1 MMNEK
6 TYEVAKLKDYG
17 YRDDHVLK
25 KIQHILFKVMVG
37 ILILCLYIPVI
48 MLAIQSVNSIDNALS
63 IEFKEVT
70 FKWYLTMFEEDNLTD
85 AIVVTMITSGISTVL
100 SVVIGTLAAIGLH
113 SFEKKKRQ
121 RFMLLNN
128 IPILNADIVTGISV
142 MMVST
147 IILKPIIP
155 TIFGLPTLV
164 IAHLFF
170 SIPYVVLNVMPKL
183 KEMDPN
189 LMDAALDLGVKPY
202 KALYKVIVPAI
213 TAGIFSGMLLAFT
226 MSIDDFVISLFNSG
240 SISNLSKW
248 VYAQYKR
255 SPTQRV
261 SAFSTLLTVMT
272 ILLMLIYGLIN
283 QIKQRRNQ
291 K

>member
-1 MMNEK
+1 MTEHK
-6 TYEVAKLKDYG
+6 QYQVAKITDYG
-17 YRDDHVLK
+17 YRDYRVFK
-25 KIQHILFKVMVG
+25 KVQHIVFKVLVG
-37 ILILCLYIPVI
+37 ILILSLYIPVI

-63 IEFKEVT
+63 IDYGHIT

-85 AIVVTMITSGISTVL
+85 AIVVTLITSGISTLL
-100 SVVIGTLAAIGLH
+100 SVVIGTLAAIGIY
-113 SFEKKKRQ
+113 SFEKKTRQ

-142 MMVST
+142 MMISSL
-147 IILKPIIP
+147 IIRPIIP

-170 SIPYVVLNVMPKL
+170 SIPYVILNVMPKL

-213 TAGIFSGMLLAFT
+213 TAGIFAGMLLAFT

-240 SISNLSKW
+240 STSNLSKW

-272 ILLMLIYGLIN
+272 IVLMFIYGLIN
-283 QIKQRRNQ
+283 NYKKRRNE

>member
-1 MMNEK
+1 MTQEK
-6 TYEVAKLKDYG
+6 IYPVAKISDYG
-17 YRDDHVLK
+17 YRDFSQLK
-25 KIQHILFKVMVG
+25 KVQHIVIRIIVG
-37 ILILCLYIPVI
+37 LLILSLYIPVI
-48 MLAIQSVNSIDNALS
+48 MLAIQSVNSVDNALS
-63 IEFKEVT
+63 IDFGHVT
-70 FKWYLTMFEEDNLTD
+70 LKWYTTMFENDKLTD
-85 AIVVTMITSGISTVL
+85 AIIVTLITSGISTML
-100 SVVIGTLAAIGLH
+100 SVVIGTLAAIGLY
-113 SFEKKKRQ
+113 SFEKKRRQ
-121 RFMLLNN
+121 KFMLLNN

-142 MMVST
+142 MMVAT
-147 IILKPIIP
+147 LILKPIIP
-155 TIFGLPTLV
+155 TIFGLPTLI

-170 SIPYVVLNVMPKL
+170 SIPYVILNVMPKL

-202 KALYKVIVPAI
+202 RALYKVIVPAI

-272 ILLMLIYGLIN
+272 IVFMLIYGLIN
-283 QIKQRRNQ
+283 NIKKRRNE

>member
-1 MMNEK
+1 
-6 TYEVAKLKDYG
+6 
-17 YRDDHVLK
+17 
-25 KIQHILFKVMVG
+25 
-37 ILILCLYIPVI
+37 
-48 MLAIQSVNSIDNALS
+48 
-63 IEFKEVT
+63 
-70 FKWYLTMFEEDNLTD
+70 
-85 AIVVTMITSGISTVL
+85 
-100 SVVIGTLAAIGLH
+100 
-113 SFEKKKRQ
+113 
-121 RFMLLNN
+121 MLLNN

-147 IILKPIIP
+147 ILLKPIIP

-170 SIPYVVLNVMPKL
+170 SVPYVILNVMPKL

-202 KALYKVIVPAI
+202 RALYKVIVPAI
-213 TAGIFSGMLLAFT
+213 TAGIFAGMLLAFT

-240 SISNLSKW
+240 STSNLSKW

-272 ILLMLIYGLIN
+272 IILMLVYGFIN
-283 QIKQRRNQ
+283 NLK
-291 K
+291 KKEK